1 MNKFFIA
8 PLFIS
13 VSLLAQE
20 ATMSRPK
27 NKATGTYMPL
37 LETADDYPGDAPAR
51 YPLTD
56 YQAQPVEQFTTG
68 QNPPIAPF
76 VATLHN
82 QTTNLRAAAESFDYS
97 FNPRA
102 TAPVSPPVSAP
113 VSPPVFAPVSA
124 PAMAPVSPP
133 AIQQP
138 ISGTTSST
146 SNTHK
151 MVALEDNKPVDH
163 RQHCISDECV
173 AKKKARANLMMIMR
187 TFYTHIDSSTSRDA
201 IKKALKKQIE
211 ILKTELP
218 AEKTID
224 QWFLN
229 EPLDHHGNTMAHT
242 AAINGDHALLEMLHK
257 MGADVF
263 KLNNN
268 YDSPEQLAHKCF
280 IADSPLTNEQKNL
293 LLENESTKG
302 SAAEDTTIVNETIE
316 NVDGKQKKKTK
327 RKMPNKTT
335 ITTVTPLSVEQ
346 QRAQEKYRIEREE
359 MQRESLQR
367 RYERFR
373 LLEQFYRKIKANK
386 K

>member
-27 NKATGTYMPL
+27 SKATGTYMPL

-51 YPLTD
+51 YPLND
-56 YQAQPVEQFTTG
+56 YQAQPVEQFTTE
-68 QNPPIAPF
+68 QNPPVAPF

-102 TAPVSPPVSAP
+102 MAPVSPPVSALA
-113 VSPPVFAPVSA
+113 F
-124 PAMAPVSPP
+124 
-133 AIQQP
+133 QQP

-163 RQHCISDECV
+163 RQHCVSDECV

-224 QWFLN
+224 RWFLN

-268 YDSPEQLAHKCF
+268 SDSPEQLAHKCF

-293 LLENESTKG
+293 LLEDVSTKG